1 MACKTHGGGLEVS
14 TRRKTHEDYS
24 HRSNLSSRAGEGA
37 PAARADHARDC
48 VRSGGD
54 GRRGDGV
61 LGLTGPIQR
70 FAARELINREI
81 APLLI
86 GKDPLAT
93 ERHWY
98 DLFYRLNPRAQTGAW
113 SSAVSAVDIALWDIK
128 GKHLGQPVWRLLGGY
143 SATVPA
149 YITFGLLEYSREQLV
164 EAAKQFIAQGHDKLK
179 MVVAINGA
187 QDPAED
193 AARVRAVREAVGDQV
208 ELMVDANYLFS
219 FPVALDLAKRIEPY
233 GIKWFEEPVYG
244 NDARLLANLRRQTRI
259 PISAGQNEGHKWRH
273 RELLVHEAV
282 DILQPNVVYVGGY
295 TEGVK
300 VAAMAQAYN
309 IPIANGGGW
318 PHHNMHLIAAV
329 ANGWRVEFHVPMWV
343 TGEMIYRDPP
353 KPSRGT
359 VTLTEQ
365 PGLGLTPNEEALKET
380 QEP

>member
-1 MACKTHGGGLEVS
+1 MKI
-14 TRRKTHEDYS
+14 TRIEATS
-24 HRSNLSSRAGEGA
+24 HRV
-37 PAARADHARDC
+37 PAKVPLLHEPIMREIVF
-48 VRSGGD
+48 VRVETDGGVT
-54 GRRGDGV
+54 GY
-61 LGLTGPIQR
+61 GLTGPIQR

-164 EAAKQFIAQGHDKLK
+164 EAAKQFVAQGHDKIK

-193 AARVRAVREAVGDQV
+193 AARVRAVREAVGDKV

-295 TEGVK
+295 TEG
-300 VAAMAQAYN
+300 AEGCCHGA
-309 IPIANGGGW
+309 
-318 PHHNMHLIAAV
+318 
-329 ANGWRVEFHVPMWV
+329 
-343 TGEMIYRDPP
+343 
-353 KPSRGT
+353 
-359 VTLTEQ
+359 
-365 PGLGLTPNEEALKET
+365 GL
-380 QEP
+380 